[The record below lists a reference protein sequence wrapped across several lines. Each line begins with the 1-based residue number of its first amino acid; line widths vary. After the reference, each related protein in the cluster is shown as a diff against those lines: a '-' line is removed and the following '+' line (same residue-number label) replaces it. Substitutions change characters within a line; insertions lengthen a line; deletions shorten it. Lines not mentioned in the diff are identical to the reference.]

1 MAACSAQSAKKNTQ
15 QQCLLLIHR
24 PHCEQFQNYF
34 VFRHCKEGTMYLCMD
49 ERLDTAEEGTINVY
63 NPPCHGHDALIH
75 EVDGSGNKVYPRKNI
90 ASS

>member
-1 MAACSAQSAKKNTQ
+1 
-15 QQCLLLIHR
+15 
-24 PHCEQFQNYF
+24 
-34 VFRHCKEGTMYLCMD
+34 MYLCMD